1 MKEITYKINEIF
13 YSLQGEGY
21 HTGQA
26 AIFIRLSGCNLKCPF
41 CDTNFSSF
49 KEMTIDEIMDAVNE
63 AWQGYELPDLC
74 VITGGEPSLQLEPE
88 LIVRLKNDGYMVCVE
103 TNGTGE
109 LPINVDFI
117 TISPKEP
124 FVGGVSSKVILEQ
137 CEEIKV
143 VMTSDITDEQVLAY
157 EDIPAGYYFIQPC
170 DTGFIKDNKKIMNRC
185 VEFVK
190 NHPNWRL
197 SLQQQKILNVR

>member
-1 MKEITYKINEIF
+1 MRVNEIF
-13 YSLQGEGY
+13 YSIQGEGA
-21 HTGQA
+21 HAGTP
-26 AIFIRLSGCNLKCPF
+26 AIFIRFSGCNLKCPF
-41 CDTNFSSF
+41 CDTDFSSY
-49 KEMTIDEIMDAVNE
+49 KEMTEDEIIDAMRQLTDKCHNV
-63 AWQGYELPDLC
+63 
-74 VITGGEPSLQLEPE
+74 VITGGEPTLQIDSVFVAKLHINGY
-88 LIVRLKNDGYMVCVE
+88 IVAME
-103 TNGTGE
+103 SNGTRKAPKN
-109 LPINVDFI
+109 LDWL